1 MGERKEKMPLKKKKI
16 FKKQPTK
23 ESQKPLTEISY
34 NS

>member
-1 MGERKEKMPLKKKKI
+1 MGERKEKMPLKKKI